1 MTLQL
6 KILRLTT
13 LQLTT
18 GQSALLALLI
28 MLVFVVVP
36 AQSQQTSLEVLS
48 FESDEKKALYY
59 QLTEEFRCL
68 QCQNQNLA
76 GSAAGLADDLKAQ
89 VYQMVQDGKTA
100 AEIKSYM
107 VARYGDFILYRPAF
121 KPLTLMLWLFPFLLL
136 ACGIYV
142 VYRFSRNRQPQSLP
156 DSPTDADGHSNDAAL
171 TRAREL
177 LEHD

>member
-100 AEIKSYM
+100 AEIKS
-107 VARYGDFILYRPAF
+107 L
-121 KPLTLMLWLFPFLLL
+121 
-136 ACGIYV
+136 
-142 VYRFSRNRQPQSLP
+142 SLI
-156 DSPTDADGHSNDAAL
+156 HI
-171 TRAREL
+171 
-177 LEHD
+177 